1 MFDLINI
8 TISDVADVLLVGI
21 LLYQIYRLLKGTLA
35 FHIFVGLALIYWVAI
50 LVKALEMRLLAN
62 LLGQFLGA
70 GFVLLA
76 IVFQPEIR
84 RFLFYLGKGSG
95 IGKDNF
101 WKRLLGQ
108 HDSLS
113 NIEDISK
120 EIIKAL
126 NNMSGTKTGALM
138 VLADSVEKVVFNN
151 TGVPING
158 NVSSKL
164 LESIFDKGSPLH
176 DGAVI
181 ISSGKIMAA
190 GCVLPIS
197 ENPDLPKRVG
207 MRHRAAVGL
216 TESLDADVFIVS
228 EQTGKIAHAQKGKLR
243 IGLPPNE
250 LNDLILN
257 ALQRGF

>member
-8 TISDVADVLLVGI
+8 KISDVLDVLLVGI

-84 RFLFYLGKGSG
+84 RFLFYLGKGSSL
-95 IGKDNF
+95 GKDNF
-101 WKRLLGQ
+101 WKRLLGET
-108 HDSLS
+108 DTLS
-113 NIEDISK
+113 HIGDVAN
-120 EIIKAL
+120 EIIKSL
-126 NNMSGTKTGALM
+126 NHMSSTKTGALI
-138 VLADSVEKVVFNN
+138 VLADSVEKTVFNN

-181 ISSGKIMAA
+181 ISGGKIMAA
-190 GCVLPIS
+190 GCILPIS
-197 ENPDLPKRVG
+197 ENPELPKRVG

-228 EQTGKIAHAQKGKLR
+228 EQTGKIAHSKKGKLR
-243 IGLPPNE
+243 IGMSPDE
-250 LNDLILN
+250 LSDLIN
-257 ALQRGF
+257 SALHRSV

>member
-1 MFDLINI
+1 MFDFIDLK
-8 TISDVADVLLVGI
+8 ISDIADVILVGV

-35 FHIFVGLALIYWVAI
+35 FHIFLGLALIYWVAI
-50 LVKALEMRLLAN
+50 LVKALEMRLLAS

-84 RFLFYLGKGSG
+84 RFLFYIGKGSG

-101 WKRLLGQ
+101 WKRLFGQ
-108 HDSLS
+108 VDTSS
-113 NIEDISK
+113 NLNDITV
-120 EIIKAL
+120 ELVKAL
-126 NNMSGTKTGALM
+126 QNMSNTKTGALI
-138 VLADSVEKVVFNN
+138 VLVDTVEKAVFSQ
-151 TGVPING
+151 TGVSING

-176 DGAVI
+176 DGAVV
-181 ISSGKIMAA
+181 ISGGKIMAA

-207 MRHRAAVGL
+207 MRHRAAVGIS
-216 TESLDADVFIVS
+216 ENLDADVLIVS
-228 EQTGKIAHAQKGKLR
+228 EQTGKIAHAKKGKLQ
-243 IGLPPNE
+243 IGVPPQT

-257 ALQRGF
+257 ALQRSI